1 MLSTVLVLLLLWSGV
16 IQSMTEQGCQSCM
29 FTQEDYVT
37 PCQVPPQLFC
47 SAARADCH
55 AQQAQCILE
64 ACLTGPVVLG
74 VYDEES
80 QGLYS
85 LVFTTLTAIKN
96 FLPATGEPG
105 VLTGSLVDPTTAAS
119 AGVFAGEL
127 LVAVLNAKL
136 YPVYSLRFSSLC
148 PAVPPVFIDMT
159 VNRVIQ
165 VANQFIAG
173 RTGGRDF
180 NASALTRVLSI
191 YNQARRNT
199 SYARCFLCNESIVDA
214 VAGNETPTTDEP
226 TAPSGGSTGAMI
238 GIVVFVVIMVLA
250 IIATAMTFYIL
261 ARRSGISPLDRLNRI
276 TRSR

>member
-1 MLSTVLVLLLLWSGV
+1 
-16 IQSMTEQGCQSCM
+16 MTEQGCQSCM
-29 FTQEDYVT
+29 FTQEDYAT

-47 SAARADCH
+47 SAVRADCH

-74 VYDEES
+74 VYDEEN

-85 LVFTTLTAIKN
+85 LVFTTLSAIKN

-105 VLTGSLVDPTTAAS
+105 ILTGSLVDPTTAAS

-173 RTGGRDF
+173 QTAGRFQRLCTDTR
-180 NASALTRVLSI
+180 ALNL
-191 YNQARRNT
+191 Q
-199 SYARCFLCNESIVDA
+199 
-214 VAGNETPTTDEP
+214 
-226 TAPSGGSTGAMI
+226 SGT
-238 GIVVFVVIMVLA
+238 VE
-250 IIATAMTFYIL
+250 Y
-261 ARRSGISPLDRLNRI
+261 
-276 TRSR
+276 